1 MNELKLKPILIVND
15 IIFEK
20 IKKNQTLLVNL
31 YGDTTIKEGKVH
43 DVELETY
50 LTLLFNVLNRDE
62 LESVI
67 YDSKL
72 LMEVINKNLLDIT
85 TLKSSNLEF
94 LNKFRKVSNV
104 YNDVVG
110 SNNENLNKNVL
121 TEVKKNYLLDLK
133 TRYSI
138 LTKEDMQDLGNFI
151 VLKVCDK
158 MFYMLKSMSVNN
170 EVFNMLYGTYLNT
183 NSITSNTDFNNKIG
197 NNILGSVMPY
207 IKTMHSNAV

>member
-20 IKKNQTLLVNL
+20 IKKNKTLLVNL
-31 YGDTTIKEGKVH
+31 YGETKIK
-43 DVELETY
+43 DNRVENIEIETY

-72 LMEVINKNLLDIT
+72 LMEVINKNLLVNT
-85 TLKSSNLEF
+85 TLKLLNLEF
-94 LNKFRKVSNV
+94 LNKFRKVTNV
-104 YNDVVG
+104 YNDVIG
-110 SNNENLNKNVL
+110 SNNEKLNKNVL

-138 LTKEDMQDLGNFI
+138 LTKEDTEDLGNFI

-158 MFYMLKSMSVNN
+158 MFYMLKDMKVND

-197 NNILGSVMPY
+197 NDILGSVLPY